1 MRISELSRL
10 SGVSTASIKY
20 YVRAGLLHE
29 GVREGYNHTEYA
41 ATHLERLR
49 LIRVLLDEGG
59 LTVVKARAV
68 LAAIDTPDATLLEVM
83 EVAQRA
89 LPTSHQPASAWA
101 LATIE
106 EACSEHDWIVE
117 EGNAGLA
124 IVAQVLDALNELGRL
139 DLLSLL
145 PAYAD
150 AADAV
155 ARADVQAIAPVRDR
169 AATASMV
176 VIGTVLGD
184 RALQGLRRI
193 AQGNY
198 VRRAAE
204 QP

>member
-1 MRISELSRL
+1 MHDFL
-10 SGVSTASIKY
+10 AQ
-20 YVRAGLLHE
+20 ALH
-29 GVREGYNHTEYA
+29 
-41 ATHLERLR
+41 
-49 LIRVLLDEGG
+49 
-59 LTVVKARAV
+59 
-68 LAAIDTPDATLLEVM
+68 
-83 EVAQRA
+83 
-89 LPTSHQPASAWA
+89 
-101 LATIE
+101 
-106 EACSEHDWIVE
+106 
-117 EGNAGLA
+117 

-198 VRRAAE
+198 VRRSAE

>member
-1 MRISELSRL
+1 M
-10 SGVSTASIKY
+10 VF
-20 YVRAGLLHE
+20 GLL
-29 GVREGYNHTEYA
+29 
-41 ATHLERLR
+41 LR
-49 LIRVLLDEGG
+49 LAFSGAPSSRWSAMVGAFIWLAPLATGAI
-59 LTVVKARAV
+59 TVY
-68 LAAIDTPDATLLEVM
+68 LAERQQRRSWAYYAWAPALATLLV
-83 EVAQRA
+83 VIGS
-89 LPTSHQPASAWA
+89 L
-101 LATIE
+101 LVLIE
-106 EACSEHDWIVE
+106 
-117 EGNAGLA
+117 GLICA

-198 VRRAAE
+198 VRRSAE

>member
-1 MRISELSRL
+1 MRISELSQL

-29 GVREGYNHTEYA
+29 GARQGYNHTEYD
-41 ATHLERLR
+41 TSHQERLR

-59 LTVVKARAV
+59 LTIAKARTV
-68 LAAIDTPDATLLEVM
+68 LAAVDAPDASLVEIM

-89 LPTSHQPASAWA
+89 LPMSRQPASPWA
-101 LATIE
+101 VALVK
-106 EACSEHDWIVE
+106 EACSQRDWIVE
-117 EGNAGLA
+117 EGNAG
-124 IVAQVLDALNELGRL
+124 IMMVAQVLDVLHDLGRL

-155 ARADVQAIAPVRDR
+155 ARADVGAIAPVKDR
-169 AATASMV
+169 AGTANMV
-176 VIGTVLGD
+176 VVGTALGD

-198 VRRAAE
+198 VRREAAKA
-204 QP
+204 